1 MSIREMH
8 PFSDLI
14 KTQQATSLMSPCRSS
29 MYSSPVLGEN
39 LIAAFNMAFDFLIIS
54 NFSFIKTW
62 KFELPVIGRMTH

>member
-29 MYSSPVLGEN
+29 MYSSPDKGKNVKRIYIVVYIFWQKEF
-39 LIAAFNMAFDFLIIS
+39 IAFNQF
-54 NFSFIKTW
+54 
-62 KFELPVIGRMTH
+62 